1 MTLASCTHYEHAYK
15 LKTNKNLGIQPILY
29 FIKMRSIFQIKFHR
43 IIFGKQILK
52 IALFRKKKHSL
63 YTYVTICKDG
73 MVNF

>member
-29 FIKMRSIFQIKFHR
+29 FIKTRSIFQIKFHQ

-52 IALFRKKKHSL
+52 IALFKKIKNTAFIHLSQFA
-63 YTYVTICKDG
+63 K
-73 MVNF
+73 MVW